1 MNHKLTKE
9 QIINQAF
16 KFHAQGKVKEAK
28 KYYEIFINEGFK
40 DHRVF
45 INYGM
50 ILKNNGKLK
59 EAELW
64 TRKAIEL
71 KPDCTDAYYNL
82 GIILSNL
89 GKLKEAEL
97 WTRKAIE
104 IKPDFADAYS
114 NLGGILVKLGKLQ
127 KAELYIQKAIELN
140 PKNKFI
146 ENNLISLLTIYQP
159 KIISSNPLYLINQEF
174 KNHINLK
181 KSNHHIT
188 DKVAIQIYKDGL
200 EIYKKY
206 NLNLETPNSQIYKRN
221 EINLNCNRHMR
232 IFKKH
237 KIIPEFCF
245 GCYKVQVEVD
255 SIIELIK
262 LFLVFNNLELE
273 SSNTRKCMVESR
285 NNVSGFYKGLIYC
298 SGLNEALEI
307 SKKLNVIIQN
317 SIRVDLISKVKRGCS
332 EYPLEF
338 PEYKEINIS
347 GNQPMNY
354 NEEWRNIENE
364 IDGGN
369 KDWGKANKSIEGFN
383 LNNFLIMRN
392 WVAYAQLIGDQS
404 VNKISEEQIKGPKK
418 FNSLNRE
425 FKSKQTLQKGY
436 EIKEYPIS
444 YNSDAIKDNLT
455 INKNSVSKE
464 KIIVQACNLHKQ
476 GKIKE
481 AKKYYEN
488 CINQGL
494 KDHRIFS
501 NYGLILMHSGK
512 LEEGEIYLRKS
523 IKINPNLSE
532 THHNLGI
539 ILINSGKLEEG
550 EISLHKAFEINPHLT
565 CVSYSLSKLKQKDN
579 KKNNA
584 WKEKLFSNNFL
595 NNKSQYDQINIY
607 FSRANILHE
616 NKSYSES
623 AKYLKLANKLKLDL
637 KPSNADRL
645 IKKSKNLLTESEKT
659 ELNNKECSRFP
670 ESIFIVGM
678 PRSGSTLL
686 ESILSMNKNV
696 KDLGEINI
704 LEKSFLE
711 SKRINN
717 DVKFADLYWRKISKH
732 KGKLNITTN
741 KWLYNYQY
749 AGIICNQIPNAKI
762 IHCQRNPLDNILSI
776 YRSKFANGHGYSSS
790 LIDCTKVYLDQ
801 EKLMTKYKNRFRSKI
816 YDFNYDS
823 LVINT
828 NQQIKELITWL
839 DWKWD
844 NKYLVPHLN
853 KRAVSTASN
862 IQVRAPINANS
873 INGWKNYKNMLKP
886 VIEVLSKTE
895 QYRKLV

>member
-28 KYYEIFINEGFK
+28 KYYENFINEGFK